1 MLRSKINT
9 FFEGHNTFYKSEAL
23 FHDGERKK
31 EKARK
36 RRTGETHERDETDE
50 TDERE
55 RERESVVPEK

>member
-1 MLRSKINT
+1 MLRIKNT

-55 RERESVVPEK
+55 RESVVPEK